1 MNEHLY
7 RWRNRELRE
16 HVSVIDG
23 NLAPS
28 LLIKNI
34 TYLNVFL
41 KQWIKAHIWVYQ
53 DRIVYV
59 GDKLPTNLKGTEII
73 EANGKYAVP
82 GYVEP
87 HAHPFQL
94 YNPHQLAKYAS
105 QTGTTVLINDNLMW
119 LFLLKEKE
127 AFTLLDEFMQLPVSM
142 YWWSRYD
149 CQSIIQEEHD
159 MFSNEK
165 VLRWLNHPAVTQGG
179 ELTAWPQVLQGDDHI
194 LYWMQETKRLRK
206 PIEGHFPG
214 ASESTLVKMLLLGAS
229 ADHESIN
236 GKEAFERIRLGYQ
249 VGLRHS
255 SIRPDLPKLLE
266 ELLELGLQNFDMLT
280 LTTDGS
286 TPSFYKDGMINS
298 LIQIAI
304 EKGVPVEEAYRM
316 ATYNPAKHFHMD
328 DRFGS
333 IAPGRVAH
341 INILDDPKN
350 PTPTSVLAKGQW
362 VVKQGDNVSDEGN
375 SIALDSFF
383 KPLQLDWDLDDDDMQ
398 FSLPIGMKMVN
409 DVIMKPYPINVD
421 ATVERIPNTF
431 DEAFLMLLDRQ
442 GRWRVNTLMEGFTS
456 ELGGMVTS
464 YSTTGDIACIG
475 KSKKDIR
482 IAFNRMKEMGG
493 GIVLVDQGEILF
505 ELNLPFAGIM
515 YDGEMVELM
524 EKEQQLKNMLK
535 DYGYKFDDPVF
546 TLLFLSSIH
555 LPYIRITPKGIVDV
569 KKKEV
574 LFPAIMR

>member
-28 LLIKNI
+28 ILIKNI

-59 GDKLPTNLKGTEII
+59 GDKLPTNVDETEII
-73 EANGKYAVP
+73 DANGKYAVP

-127 AFTLLDEFMQLPVSM
+127 AFSLLDEFTQLPVSM

-159 MFSNEK
+159 MFGDEK
-165 VLRWLNHPAVTQGG
+165 VLRWINHPAVMQGG
-179 ELTAWPQVLQGDDHI
+179 ELTAWPQVMKDDDHI

-229 ADHESIN
+229 ADHESIT
-236 GKEAFERIRLGYQ
+236 GQEAYDRIRLGYQ

-255 SIRPDLPKLLE
+255 SIRPDLPKLLD
-266 ELLELGLQNFDMLT
+266 ELQELGVRNFDMLT

-286 TPSFYKDGMINS
+286 TPSFYKDGMINE
-298 LIQIAI
+298 LIRIAI
-304 EKGVPVEEAYRM
+304 EKGIPLEEAYRM
-316 ATYNPAKHFHMD
+316 ATYNAAKHFHMD

-341 INILDDPKN
+341 INILEQPDN

-362 VVKQGDNVSDEGN
+362 IRKNGQQVSVED
-375 SIALDSFF
+375 SVQLDSFF
-383 KPLQLDWDLDDDDMQ
+383 KKLDLDWDLCEDDMQ
-398 FSLPIGMKMVN
+398 FSLPIGMKMTN
-409 DVIMKPYPINVD
+409 DVIMKPYPINID
-421 ATVERIPNTF
+421 PTVEKIPSNF
-431 DEAFLMLLDRQ
+431 DEAFLMLVDRQ
-442 GRWRVNTLMEGFTS
+442 GRWRINTLIDGFTS
-456 ELGGMVTS
+456 KLGGMVTS

-475 KSKKDIR
+475 KSKKDIQL
-482 IAFNRMKEMGG
+482 AFDRMKEMGG
-493 GIVLVDQGEILF
+493 GIVLVDEGEVLF
-505 ELNLPFAGIM
+505 ELSLPLAGIM
-515 YDGEMVELM
+515 YDGDMEELI
-524 EKEQQLKNMLK
+524 EKELHLKKLLK
-535 DYGYKFDDPVF
+535 DFGYKFHDPVF
-546 TLLFLSSIH
+546 TLLFLSSTH

-574 LFPAIMR
+574 LFPSIMR